1 MTADSLLRRCGLV
14 CVAQTEQELVK
25 AQERIDDGTVGT
37 YESRSAELGLDLD
50 TREPLPTNRTL
61 A

>member
-1 MTADSLLRRCGLV
+1 MSDSLLRRCGLV
-14 CVAQTEQELVK
+14 CAAETEQELVK

-37 YESRSAELGLDLD
+37 YESRSAELGLDLN
-50 TREPLPTNRTL
+50 TREPLLTNRTL